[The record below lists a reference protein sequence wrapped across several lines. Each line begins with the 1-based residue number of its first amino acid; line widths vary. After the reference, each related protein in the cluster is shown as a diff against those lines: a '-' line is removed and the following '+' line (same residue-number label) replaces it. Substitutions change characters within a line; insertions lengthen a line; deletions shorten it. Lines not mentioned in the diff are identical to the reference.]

1 MKPITHPLAI
11 AFVDAMISNGDK
23 AGTLGRWR
31 AAGSPRDAD
40 PPIEVGVHCIV
51 VDPTPLPAPALGM
64 RVWTVGGGD
73 GETWLREP
81 VTINYVRPGATWSD
95 YVKFVDEIALIT
107 NYCKGDIVLWE
118 RQ

>member
-11 AFVDAMISNGDK
+11 AYCERANADSHERFPAYEAWRT
-23 AGTLGRWR
+23 AGFPLY
-31 AAGSPRDAD
+31 A
-40 PPIEVGVHCIV
+40 
-51 VDPTPLPAPALGM
+51 DPTPLPAPALGM

-107 NYCKGDIVLWE
+107 NHCKGDIVLWE

>member
-1 MKPITHPLAI
+1 MKPITHPLAV
-11 AFVDAMISNGDK
+11 AHLMAMRAHVLGDGDEGAVATALAWADAGCP
-23 AGTLGRWR
+23 LY
-31 AAGSPRDAD
+31 AD
-40 PPIEVGVHCIV
+40 L
-51 VDPTPLPAPALGM
+51 TPLPAPALGM

>member
-11 AFVDAMISNGDK
+11 AKLEAEAAAHEASLAESMVKLDSEMATTR
-23 AGTLGRWR
+23 AWR
-31 AAGSPRDAD
+31 NAD
-40 PPIEVGVHCIV
+40 CPLYT
-51 VDPTPLPAPALGM
+51 DPTPLPAPALGM

-81 VTINYVRPGATWSD
+81 VTINYVRPGAAWSD

>member
-11 AFVDAMISNGDK
+11 ALLDAIEASTTNGRLSDK
-23 AGTLGRWR
+23 AFR
-31 AAGSPRDAD
+31 ARVEWARSGFLRYA
-40 PPIEVGVHCIV
+40 
-51 VDPTPLPAPALGM
+51 DPTPLPAPALGM

>member
-11 AFVDAMISNGDK
+11 AYVNAFTAWEADSPNPGRAQACIAALEAWRR
-23 AGTLGRWR
+23 AG
-31 AAGSPRDAD
+31 A
-40 PPIEVGVHCIV
+40 PPYT
-51 VDPTPLPAPALGM
+51 DPTPLPAPALGM

-81 VTINYVRPGATWSD
+81 VTINYVRPGAAWSD

-107 NYCKGDIVLWE
+107 DFRTGEVLWR